1 MADVSGASG
10 AAGGAVERRLELE
23 GAMGEQQAQ
32 PPPGTARHVTPAAS
46 AAAGFAAMPVGATVS
61 FTKTVGESD
70 VYLFAG
76 ISGDLHRNHVD
87 EEYMRR
93 SVYGGRIAHGALLV
107 GYMSAASTRL
117 SDACPVPVV
126 SYGYDRI
133 RFVKGVRLGDTVTVE
148 YRIVEHRPE
157 EAKTFAQVT
166 CTNQRGEVVAAAT
179 HIMKF
184 V

>member
-1 MADVSGASG
+1 MTEQSAGQAGARRPAAAETV
-10 AAGGAVERRLELE
+10 AAGL
-23 GAMGEQQAQ
+23 
-32 PPPGTARHVTPAAS
+32 
-46 AAAGFAAMPVGATVS
+46 AAMPVGAVGRFS
-61 FTKTVGESD
+61 KTVGETD

-76 ISGDLHRNHVD
+76 ITGDLYRNHTD
-87 EEYMRR
+87 EEYMRGTP
-93 SVYGGRIAHGALLV
+93 YGGRIAHGALMV
-107 GYMSAASTRL
+107 GYMSAASSKLTE
-117 SDACPVPVV
+117 SCPVPVV

-133 RFVKGVRLGDTVTVE
+133 RFIKGVRLGDTITVE
-148 YRIVEHRPE
+148 YRITEHNPE

>member
-1 MADVSGASG
+1 
-10 AAGGAVERRLELE
+10 
-23 GAMGEQQAQ
+23 
-32 PPPGTARHVTPAAS
+32 
-46 AAAGFAAMPVGATVS
+46 MPVGATGR

-76 ISGDLHRNHVD
+76 LTGDLHRNHVD
-87 EEYMRR
+87 EEYMRDGP
-93 SVYGGRIAHGALLV
+93 YGGRIAHGALLV
-107 GYMSAASTRL
+107 GYMSAASTKL
-117 SDACPVPVV
+117 SEGCPVPVV

-133 RFVKGVRLGDTVTVE
+133 RFIRGVRLGDTVTVE
-148 YRIVEHRPE
+148 YRITEHVPE